1 MQEKEKKNIDD
12 VVALIDSFM
21 TKGGGHIKISSD
33 DSTEVKKTICPTCC
47 GETTD
52 NACNTPVKKDPK

>member
-21 TKGGGHIKISSD
+21 GKGGGHIKISSD
-33 DSTEVKKTICPTCC
+33 DSAEVTRTICPTCC
-47 GETTD
+47 GETPD
-52 NACNTPVKKDPK
+52 NLCNTPVKKDPK